1 MDSQQAGIDAKDAPA
16 EGIVHAALSRK
27 QPPPESPDGI
37 KTRRWI
43 IFCFWAI
50 AGLLGLPIWYATT
63 TVPRAALPLE
73 SMDAWASG
81 QTCKLEFPVH
91 LVLAASHLDT
101 AVTIDLAQQVQRGL
115 DKQNKSPIHRL
126 RVITSGHSTADQSAD
141 APYIDPLSSSAITSQ
156 VAATVNLVLDTSYTQ
171 PLAKVQPFDPI
182 LDIYHGSL
190 SSTQPSDVSNLA
202 DFIANELLKLFAEE
216 QVTLDYLLT
225 GQTTHHESS
234 GSIDSSSIIENYRK
248 RSNRAF
254 KYASTY
260 HLTFSLFTGSASP
273 SAWDIKA
280 ALDEYLGPFLASFSS
295 VSKFSVDTQVQLYA
309 SLSPSLH
316 GPQYDEASKK
326 WTLLRSDLS
335 AFINAAE
342 WPLSPSIGVGP
353 TINFVAYVPSPKQA
367 PMVIQE
373 TGGTSWLIPQWGGVQ
388 ILNPSTDQGNNTALT
403 KQDLEPVMRIFAEQ
417 LESLI
422 GLPQSPSSLP
432 LRLSSLTRERAASLI
447 LSASSTLGALSR
459 LTLKLTSIAIPDNV
473 ADSVQKTIHHLETA
487 CSHVHEGQYDTA
499 LEHARIAEA
508 HAEQAFFEPSMVGQ
522 VYFPDE
528 HKVAVYVPLLG
539 PMAVPLVM
547 AALKEFKQFKQ
558 ARAKTS

>member
-1 MDSQQAGIDAKDAPA
+1 MDSQQAGSVKSDTPA
-16 EGIVHAALSRK
+16 EGVVQAVLARK
-27 QPPPESPDGI
+27 QPPPESPQGV

-43 IFCFWAI
+43 IFSFWAI

-91 LVLAASHLDT
+91 VALAASHLDT
-101 AVTIDLAQQVQRGL
+101 STTTELAHQIQQGL
-115 DKQNKSPIHRL
+115 DRQNKSPIHRL
-126 RVITSGHSTADQSAD
+126 RVITSGHSTADRSAD
-141 APYIDPLSSSAITSQ
+141 AQFTDPTSSSAVSSQ
-156 VAATVNLVLDTSYTQ
+156 VAATVNLILDTSYSH
-171 PLAKVQPFDPI
+171 PAAKVQPFDPT
-182 LDIYHGSL
+182 LSIYHGTL
-190 SSTQPSDVSNLA
+190 STQATGLSDLA
-202 DFIANELLKLFAEE
+202 DFITTELLKLFVEE
-216 QVTLDYLLT
+216 QITLGYLLN
-225 GQTTHHESS
+225 GQTAHEAPI
-234 GSIDSSSIIENYRK
+234 GNIDSLSIVENYRR

-280 ALDEYLGPFLASFSS
+280 ALDEYLSPFLASFSS

-309 SLSPSLH
+309 SLSSSLH
-316 GPQYDEASKK
+316 GPQYDESSKQ
-326 WTLLRSDLS
+326 WTLMRSDLS

-367 PMVIQE
+367 PMVIEE

-388 ILNPSTDQGNNTALT
+388 ILNPDMSQNNTVLS
-403 KQDLEPVMRIFAEQ
+403 KHDLEPVVRIFAEQ

-422 GLPQSPSSLP
+422 GLPQSPPSLP

-473 ADSVQKTIHHLETA
+473 ADSVQKTIHHLDTA
-487 CSHVHEGQYDTA
+487 CSHLHEGHYDAA
-499 LEHARIAEA
+499 LEHARFAEA
-508 HAEQAFFEPSMVGQ
+508 QAEQAFFEPSMVGQ

-547 AALKEFKQFKQ
+547 AALKEFKKFKQ
-558 ARAKTS
+558 ARAKTG

>member
-1 MDSQQAGIDAKDAPA
+1 MRGPQVRYA
-16 EGIVHAALSRK
+16 
-27 QPPPESPDGI
+27 SPFRSI
-37 KTRRWI
+37 LI
-43 IFCFWAI
+43 
-50 AGLLGLPIWYATT
+50 Y
-63 TVPRAALPLE
+63 PLNH
-73 SMDAWASG
+73 
-81 QTCKLEFPVH
+81 QKTCKLEFPVH
-91 LVLAASHLDT
+91 VALTATHLDT
-101 AVTIDLAQQVQRGL
+101 ATTTNLAQQIQQGL
-115 DKQNKSPIHRL
+115 DRQNKSPIHRL
-126 RVITSGHSTADQSAD
+126 RVITLGHGTADRSAD
-141 APYIDPLSSSAITSQ
+141 AQYTDPSSSSAVSSQ
-156 VAATVNLVLDTSYTQ
+156 VAATVDLVLDDSYAH
-171 PLAKVQPFDPI
+171 PVAKVQPFDPT
-182 LDIYHGSL
+182 LSIYHGSL
-190 SSTQPSDVSNLA
+190 SSSQPTSVSDLA
-202 DFIANELLKLFAEE
+202 DFITTELLKLFVEE
-216 QVTLDYLLT
+216 QITLDYLLN
-225 GQTTHHESS
+225 GQTSHQESL
-234 GSIDSSSIIENYRK
+234 GDIDASSIIENYRK

-280 ALDEYLGPFLASFSS
+280 ALDEYLSPFLASFSS

-309 SLSPSLH
+309 SLSSSLH
-316 GPQYDEASKK
+316 GPQYDDTSKQH
-326 WTLLRSDLS
+326 TLMRSDLS

-367 PMVIQE
+367 PMVIEE

-388 ILNPSTDQGNNTALT
+388 ILNPDMSQNNTVLN
-403 KQDLEPVMRIFAEQ
+403 KHDLEPVVRIFAEQ

-422 GLPQSPSSLP
+422 GLPQSPPSLP

-487 CSHVHEGQYDTA
+487 CSHLHEGHYDAA

-508 HAEQAFFEPSMVGQ
+508 QAEQAFFEPSMVGQ

-547 AALKEFKQFKQ
+547 AALKEFKKFKQ
-558 ARAKTS
+558 ARAKTG

>member
-1 MDSQQAGIDAKDAPA
+1 MDSQQAGRAAKDAPA
-16 EGIVHAALSRK
+16 EGIVHAALATK
-27 QPPPESPDGI
+27 QPPPESPQGV

-91 LVLAASHLDT
+91 IALSAAHLDT
-101 AVTIDLAQQVQRGL
+101 ATTAELAHQIQQGL
-115 DKQNKSPIHRL
+115 DKQNKSPVHRL
-126 RVITSGHSTADQSAD
+126 RVVTPGHSTADQSAD
-141 APYIDPLSSSAITSQ
+141 AQYTAPSTSSA
-156 VAATVNLVLDTSYTQ
+156 VTVNLVLDGSYSD
-171 PLAKVQPFDPI
+171 PAAKVQPFDST
-182 LDIYHGSL
+182 LRIYHGSL
-190 SSTQPSDVSNLA
+190 PPAQSTGVSDLA
-202 DFIANELLKLFAEE
+202 DFVAAELLKLFAEE
-216 QVTLDYLLT
+216 QITLDYLLT
-225 GQTTHHESS
+225 GQTTHHEHS
-234 GSIDSSSIIENYRK
+234 GDVNSLSIVEGYRR

-316 GPQYDEASKK
+316 GPQYDETSKQ
-326 WTLLRSDLS
+326 WTLMRSDLS

-367 PMVIQE
+367 PLVIE
-373 TGGTSWLIPQWGGVQ
+373 ESGGTSWLIPQWGGVQ
-388 ILNPSTDQGNNTALT
+388 ILNPLTGQNNTVLN
-403 KQDLEPVMRIFAEQ
+403 KHDLEPVVRIFAEQ

-422 GLPQSPSSLP
+422 GLPQSPPSLP

-473 ADSVQKTIHHLETA
+473 ADSVQKTIHHLDTA
-487 CSHVHEGQYDTA
+487 CSHLHAGHYDAA

-508 HAEQAFFEPSMVGQ
+508 QAEQAFFEPSMVGQ

-547 AALKEFKQFKQ
+547 AALKEIKKFKQ
-558 ARAKTS
+558 ARAKNS